1 MPLFQILFYS
11 YFFGLILFGE
21 EFLTDRGTQ
30 TCKICFL
37 FQIIKHFQKYSQ
49 LKKWALFGKAKFSN

>member
-1 MPLFQILFYS
+1 MPFFQNLFYS
-11 YFFGLILFGE
+11 YFVGLILLGE

-30 TCKICFL
+30 EYKIFFL

-49 LKKWALFGKAKFSN
+49 LKKWALFLKA